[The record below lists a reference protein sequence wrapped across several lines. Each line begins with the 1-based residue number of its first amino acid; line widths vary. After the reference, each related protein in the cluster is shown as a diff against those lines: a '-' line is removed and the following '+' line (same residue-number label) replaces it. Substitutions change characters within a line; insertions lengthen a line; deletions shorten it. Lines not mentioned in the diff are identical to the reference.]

1 MDVIDRLATL
11 RVAVHHYPEAFLAAL
26 LNGQALGGE
35 EDVAGQG
42 FVVFAKVVEG
52 ADVFFRDHQK
62 VHRRGRADVVE
73 GHDLIIF
80 IKLARGDVP
89 GDDLAEQTV
98 HGQSPG

>member
-1 MDVIDRLATL
+1 M
-11 RVAVHHYPEAFLAAL
+11 
-26 LNGQALGGE
+26 
-35 EDVAGQG
+35 
-42 FVVFAKVVEG
+42 
-52 ADVFFRDHQK
+52 FFRDHQK

-73 GHDLIIF
+73 GYDLIIF

>member
-1 MDVIDRLATL
+1 MDVIDGLPAL
-11 RVAVHHYPEAFLAAL
+11 RVAVHHHPEAVLAAL
-26 LNGQALGGE
+26 LGGQALGGE
-35 EDVAGQG
+35 EDVAGQS
-42 FVVFAKVVEG
+42 FVVFTKVVEG